1 MSYLF
6 DTNAISD
13 MIRRPAGK
21 IAQRLV
27 GLEKRDLK
35 TSLIVAAELRYGV
48 VKRGSKEL
56 SELMERV
63 LSQFEILPWEPPADI
78 RYAELRNHLRQIGQP
93 IGDMDMLIAAHA
105 LAIDAV
111 VVTANEREFERVPGL
126 KVENWE
132 RD

>member
-63 LSQFEILPWEPPADI
+63 LSQFEILPWEAPADL
-78 RYAELRNHLRQIGQP
+78 RYAELRNYLRQIGQP

-105 LAIDAV
+105 LALDAV
-111 VVTANEREFERVPGL
+111 LVTANEREFERVPGL

-132 RD
+132 RE